1 MVSLGLY
8 LIIQPLCT
16 EEFVFQL
23 LLIYPDIKIFPE
35 TDLYP
40 IINQ

>member
-1 MVSLGLY
+1 MVSLGLH

-23 LLIYPDIKIFPE
+23 LLIYLDMKILPG